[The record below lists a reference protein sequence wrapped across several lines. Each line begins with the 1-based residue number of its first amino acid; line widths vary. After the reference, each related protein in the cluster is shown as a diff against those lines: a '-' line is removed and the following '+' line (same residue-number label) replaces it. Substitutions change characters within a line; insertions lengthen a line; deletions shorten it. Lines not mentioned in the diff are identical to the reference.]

1 MRATS
6 QEQKEKK
13 MKQLLKRIFFYVQK
27 NLQEGVSSKESYL
40 RTQMAYDTSVYF
52 HYVLPGDR
60 KGSKIMP
67 QACVKITTAR
77 KPHNRK
83 AMIFKM

>member
-1 MRATS
+1 
-6 QEQKEKK
+6 
-13 MKQLLKRIFFYVQK
+13 
-27 NLQEGVSSKESYL
+27 
-40 RTQMAYDTSVYF
+40 MAYDTRDYF